1 MHYRGGEGRAMAKD
15 KQKKTNL
22 LWTLF
27 SSMFYISAFTFG
39 GGFVIATFVKK
50 KFSDELGWIDESEM
64 LDLIALAQSA
74 PGAIAVNVAI
84 LVGWKVFGL
93 LGMLISVLATI
104 MPPMIILTIVSFIYN
119 LIADNV
125 YVAMFLKGMQAGV
138 AAIII
143 SVSIDLAIK
152 VIKEKSIF
160 YDVLIIVAFVLSF
173 VFKVN
178 VVILIISALLIGVS
192 LAFFQ
197 RKGALR

>member
-1 MHYRGGEGRAMAKD
+1 MHEKKPRMA
-15 KQKKTNL
+15 NV

-27 SSMFYISAFTFG
+27 SCMFYISTFTFG

-84 LVGWKVFGL
+84 LVGWKVFGIV
-93 LGMLISVLATI
+93 GMIASVLGTI
-104 MPPMIILTIVSFIYN
+104 LPPMIILTAVSFIYN
-119 LIADNV
+119 LIADNM
-125 YVAMFLKGMQAGV
+125 YVAMVLKGMQAGV

-143 SVSIDLAIK
+143 SVSIDLSVKI
-152 VIKEKSIF
+152 IKEKSIL
-160 YDVLIIVAFVLSF
+160 YDSLIVVAFVLSF
-173 VFKVN
+173 FFKVN
-178 VVILIISALLIGVS
+178 VVFLIIAALLLGVA
-192 LAFFQ
+192 LAFFR

>member
-15 KQKKTNL
+15 NQKKTNL

-64 LDLIALAQSA
+64 LDLIALAQSS

-84 LVGWKVFGL
+84 LVGWKVFGFF
-93 LGMLISVLATI
+93 GMIASVLGTI
-104 MPPMIILTIVSFIYN
+104 LPPMIILTIVSFIYN

-125 YVAMFLKGMQAGV
+125 YVAMVLKGMQAGV
-138 AAIII
+138 AAIIM

-160 YDVLIIVAFVLSF
+160 YDALIIVAFVLSF

-178 VVILIISALLIGVS
+178 VVILIMGALLIGVS
-192 LAFFQ
+192 MAILK
-197 RKGALR
+197 RKGALK

>member
-1 MHYRGGEGRAMAKD
+1 MEEAKMHE
-15 KQKKTNL
+15 KKPRLTNV

-27 SSMFYISAFTFG
+27 SCMFYISTFTFG

-84 LVGWKVFGL
+84 LVGWKVFGIV
-93 LGMLISVLATI
+93 GMIASVLGTI
-104 MPPMIILTIVSFIYN
+104 LPPMIILTAVSFIYN
-119 LIADNV
+119 LIADNM
-125 YVAMFLKGMQAGV
+125 YVAMVLKGMQAGV

-143 SVSIDLAIK
+143 SVSIDLAVK
-152 VIKEKSIF
+152 VIKEKSIL
-160 YDVLIIVAFVLSF
+160 YDSLIVVAFVLSF
-173 VFKVN
+173 FFKVN
-178 VVILIISALLIGVS
+178 VVFLIIAALLLGVA
-192 LAFFQ
+192 LAFFR

>member
-1 MHYRGGEGRAMAKD
+1 MHEKRPRRA
-15 KQKKTNL
+15 NV
-22 LWTLF
+22 LWTLL
-27 SSMFYISAFTFG
+27 SGMFYISAFTFG

-84 LVGWKVFGL
+84 LVGWKVFGVFGMIASV
-93 LGMLISVLATI
+93 LGTILPPMLI
-104 MPPMIILTIVSFIYN
+104 LTVVSFIYS

-125 YVAMFLKGMQAGV
+125 YVAMVLKGMQAGV
-138 AAIII
+138 AAIIL

-152 VIKEKSIF
+152 VIKEKSIL
-160 YDVLIIVAFVLSF
+160 YDALIVVAFVLSF
-173 VFKVN
+173 FFKVN
-178 VVILIISALLIGVS
+178 VVFLIIAALLLGVA
-192 LAFFQ
+192 LAFFN

>member
-1 MHYRGGEGRAMAKD
+1 MSKD
-15 KQKKTNL
+15 RQRKPGL

-50 KFSDELGWIDESEM
+50 RFSDELGWIDESEM

-74 PGAIAVNVAI
+74 PGAIAVNVSI

-93 LGMLISVLATI
+93 LGMAISVLATI
-104 MPPMIILTIVSFIYN
+104 LPPMIILTVVSFFYS
-119 LIADNV
+119 LIADNA
-125 YVAMFLKGMQAGV
+125 YVAMVLKGMQAGV

-160 YDVLIIVAFVLSF
+160 HDALILVAFVLSF

-178 VVILIISALLIGVS
+178 VVILIIGALAIGVS
-192 LAFFQ
+192 MAFLKG
-197 RKGALR
+197 KGALR

>member
-1 MHYRGGEGRAMAKD
+1 MEEAKMHEKKPRMA
-15 KQKKTNL
+15 NV

-27 SSMFYISAFTFG
+27 SCMFYISTFTFG

-84 LVGWKVFGL
+84 LVGWKVFGIV
-93 LGMLISVLATI
+93 GMIASVLGTI
-104 MPPMIILTIVSFIYN
+104 LPPMIILTAVSFIYN
-119 LIADNV
+119 LIADNM
-125 YVAMFLKGMQAGV
+125 YVAMVLKGMQAGV

-143 SVSIDLAIK
+143 SVSIDLSVKI
-152 VIKEKSIF
+152 IKEKSIL
-160 YDVLIIVAFVLSF
+160 YDSLIVVAFVLSF
-173 VFKVN
+173 FFKVN
-178 VVILIISALLIGVS
+178 VVFLIIAALLLGVA
-192 LAFFQ
+192 LAFFR